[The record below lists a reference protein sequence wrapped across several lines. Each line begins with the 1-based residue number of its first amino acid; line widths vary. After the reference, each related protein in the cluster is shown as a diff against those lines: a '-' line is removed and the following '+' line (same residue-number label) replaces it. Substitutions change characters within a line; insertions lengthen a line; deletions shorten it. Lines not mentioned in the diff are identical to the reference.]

1 MLRKLSINGTNAFDI
16 AKNIFDGGGHMGD
29 EENSLGSVVIEDENI
44 FYDSFMIVDI
54 Y

>member
-1 MLRKLSINGTNAFDI
+1 
-16 AKNIFDGGGHMGD
+16 MGD